1 MDGEEDSNFFEQPA
15 VLPFPLPFSPRTWA
29 IIIGIAAPLLLLL
42 SHGSLIMLIGWCAA
56 VAAMLALR
64 SLWPATDDRA
74 EPAAAVP
81 DLVAET
87 VEPVVSGGYT
97 VIEET
102 VLRAWQSA
110 VLGLRFPPLVLY
122 AIWLL
127 LRLSLSEE
135 PLKPREV
142 RRCIGAWIFSV
153 FTLVIFLW
161 LPQFAR

>member
-1 MDGEEDSNFFEQPA
+1 M
-15 VLPFPLPFSPRTWA
+15 
-29 IIIGIAAPLLLLL
+29 
-42 SHGSLIMLIGWCAA
+42 GWCAA
-56 VAAMLALR
+56 IAAMLALR

-74 EPAAAVP
+74 EPAVAVP

-87 VEPVVSGGYT
+87 VEPVVSEGYT

-110 VLGLRFPPLVLY
+110 VLGLWFPPLVLY

-142 RRCIGAWIFSV
+142 RRCIGAWIFSA